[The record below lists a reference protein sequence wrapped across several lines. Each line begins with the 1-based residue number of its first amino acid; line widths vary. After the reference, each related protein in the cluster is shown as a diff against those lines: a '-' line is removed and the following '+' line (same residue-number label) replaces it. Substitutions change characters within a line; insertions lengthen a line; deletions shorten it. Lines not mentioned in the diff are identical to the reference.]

1 MAGRHVSVAWDAAA
15 RYFGPMKFGRI
26 AWVCAA
32 GLWLAAPGW
41 ARTWETPVM
50 AAWTEDPRTTVT
62 LAWER
67 HAEGTARVFYSERV
81 PEGEPA
87 DVKSQDAAETE
98 PAHRHVITLRDL
110 KPGTHYDYTASSSD
124 GYEARG
130 RFWTVPEDQSQPFS
144 FVLHND
150 LQGGLDAA
158 AAKAVAAGVV
168 AASPD
173 FVLSTGDLAD
183 SRFAADYAG
192 TIANWNLFFECL
204 ADELAA
210 FVFQPVAGNHD
221 EPENPDSFWYRLF
234 ELPGDKRDYVF
245 DAGPI
250 RFILVDS
257 TESEVAGRT
266 AWLARELQ
274 TAAFDPTVAWVI
286 PAFHRPPFSW
296 GDRGG
301 DGGVQNWWVPLFTQY
316 EADLVLNGHAHT
328 YQRTRPIAGVPY
340 LVSGGGGAW
349 PYQVDP
355 GQPDIAFGTSTFH
368 FVQFWVEGAVLRL
381 EAKRPDGTAF
391 DRAEYRAH
399 RHVRVEP
406 VFPARGQPCT
416 IWYDAKGGPLESA
429 ERVTLH
435 LGRDEFD
442 GPSMDLSLARDEAT
456 GKWRATFVA
465 PESPK
470 RNLAFCFFDP
480 GRNVWH
486 NNHARNWQALM
497 AREW

>member
-1 MAGRHVSVAWDAAA
+1 MNRRSIFLSLAA
-15 RYFGPMKFGRI
+15 
-26 AWVCAA
+26 
-32 GLWLAAPGW
+32 LWLCIPAS
-41 ARTWETPVM
+41 ARTWELPVM
-50 AAWTEDPRTTVT
+50 ATWTEDPRTTVT

-67 HAEGTARVFYSERV
+67 HEEGTARVEYREAV
-81 PEGEPA
+81 PAGEPVDMKRMTA
-87 DVKSQDAAETE
+87 SAGISSR
-98 PAHRHVITLRDL
+98 RHVVTLRDL
-110 KPGTHYDYTASSSD
+110 KPGTHYEYAASSSD

-130 RFWTVPEDQSQPFS
+130 RFWTAPEDKNQPFS

-150 LQGGLDAA
+150 LQGGIDAA
-158 AAKAVAAGVV
+158 AAKSVAAGVV
-168 AASPD
+168 AANPD

-183 SRFAADYAG
+183 PCFAGDYAG
-192 TIANWNLFFECL
+192 AVASWNLFFECL
-204 ADELAA
+204 ADELAS

-221 EPENPDSFWYRLF
+221 EPENPDSFWHRLF
-234 ELPGDKRDYVF
+234 ELPGDKRDYAF

-274 TAAFDPTVAWVI
+274 KAAFDPAVAWVI

-301 DGGVQNWWVPLFTQY
+301 DGGIQYWWVPLFTQY

-349 PYQVDP
+349 PYQVEP

-368 FVQFWVEGAVLRL
+368 FVQFWVEGDALRI
-381 EAKRPDGTAF
+381 EAKQPDGTTF
-391 DRAEYRAH
+391 DRAEYRAR

-406 VFPARGQPCT
+406 PFPARGESCT
-416 IWYDAKGGPLESA
+416 IRYDAKGGPLESA
-429 ERVTLH
+429 ERVTLR
-435 LGRDEFD
+435 LGRDGFD
-442 GPSMDLSLARDEAT
+442 GPSMDLPMARDAAT
-456 GKWRATFVA
+456 GKWQATFVA

>member
-1 MAGRHVSVAWDAAA
+1 MNRRSIFLSLAA
-15 RYFGPMKFGRI
+15 
-26 AWVCAA
+26 
-32 GLWLAAPGW
+32 LWLCIPAS
-41 ARTWETPVM
+41 ARTWELPVM
-50 AAWTEDPRTTVT
+50 ATWTEDPRTTVT

-67 HAEGTARVFYSERV
+67 HEEGTARVEYREAV
-81 PEGEPA
+81 PAGEPVDMKRMTA
-87 DVKSQDAAETE
+87 SAGISSR
-98 PAHRHVITLRDL
+98 RHVVTLRDL
-110 KPGTHYDYTASSSD
+110 KPGTHYEYAASSSD

-130 RFWTVPEDQSQPFS
+130 RFWTAPEDKNQPFS

-150 LQGGLDAA
+150 LQGGIDAA
-158 AAKAVAAGVV
+158 AAKSVAAGVV
-168 AASPD
+168 AANPD

-183 SRFAADYAG
+183 PCFAGDYAG
-192 TIANWNLFFECL
+192 AVASWNLFFECL
-204 ADELAA
+204 ADELAS

-221 EPENPDSFWYRLF
+221 EPENPDSFWHRLF
-234 ELPGDKRDYVF
+234 ELPGDKRDYAF

-266 AWLARELQ
+266 AWLAREFQ
-274 TAAFDPTVAWVI
+274 KAAFDPAVAWVI

-301 DGGVQNWWVPLFTQY
+301 DGGIQYWWVPLFTQY

-349 PYQVDP
+349 PYQVEP

-368 FVQFWVEGAVLRL
+368 FVQFWVEGDALRI
-381 EAKRPDGTAF
+381 EAKQPDGTTF
-391 DRAEYRAH
+391 DRAEYRAR

-406 VFPARGQPCT
+406 PFPARGESCT
-416 IWYDAKGGPLESA
+416 IRYDAKGGPLESA
-429 ERVTLH
+429 ERVTLR
-435 LGRDEFD
+435 LGRDGFD
-442 GPSMDLSLARDEAT
+442 GPSMDLPMARDAAT
-456 GKWRATFVA
+456 GKWQATFVA

>member
-1 MAGRHVSVAWDAAA
+1 MNRRSIFLSLAA
-15 RYFGPMKFGRI
+15 
-26 AWVCAA
+26 
-32 GLWLAAPGW
+32 LWLCIPAS
-41 ARTWETPVM
+41 ARTWELPVM
-50 AAWTEDPRTTVT
+50 ATWTEDPRTTVT

-67 HAEGTARVFYSERV
+67 HEEGTARVEYREAV
-81 PEGEPA
+81 PAGEPVDMKRMTA
-87 DVKSQDAAETE
+87 SAGISSR
-98 PAHRHVITLRDL
+98 RHVVTLRDL
-110 KPGTHYDYTASSSD
+110 KPGTHYEYAASSSD

-130 RFWTVPEDQSQPFS
+130 RFWTAPEDKNQPFS

-150 LQGGLDAA
+150 LQGGIDAA
-158 AAKAVAAGVV
+158 AAKSVAAGVV
-168 AASPD
+168 AANPD

-183 SRFAADYAG
+183 PCFAGDYAG
-192 TIANWNLFFECL
+192 AVASWNLFFECL
-204 ADELAA
+204 ADELSS

-221 EPENPDSFWYRLF
+221 EPENPDSFWHRLF
-234 ELPGDKRDYVF
+234 ELPGDKRDYAF

-274 TAAFDPTVAWVI
+274 KAAFDPAVAWVI

-301 DGGVQNWWVPLFTQY
+301 DGGIQYWWVPLFTQY

-349 PYQVDP
+349 PYQVEP

-368 FVQFWVEGAVLRL
+368 FVQFWVEGDALRI
-381 EAKRPDGTAF
+381 EAKQPDGTTF
-391 DRAEYRAH
+391 DRAEYRAR

-406 VFPARGQPCT
+406 PFPARGESCT
-416 IWYDAKGGPLESA
+416 IRYDAKGGPLESA
-429 ERVTLH
+429 ERVTLR
-435 LGRDEFD
+435 LGRDGFD
-442 GPSMDLSLARDEAT
+442 GPSMDLPMARDAAT
-456 GKWRATFVA
+456 GKWQATFVA